1 MSSLGKN
8 LTRVAVAASAVVAMG
23 VAVPSTPAAA
33 ASATVCG
40 TGYEFT
46 DAKAL
51 PSADKRYAT
60 LFFYMKGDSAC
71 AILDNN
77 TPGGANYMDLRIW
90 PGDNKSAGDR
100 DYGTFSQYAG
110 PVYSSTQA
118 VGGRCV
124 GISAL
129 MKNEAGTSNL
139 VNWSGGYVFYVGSDS
154 SECA

>member
-1 MSSLGKN
+1 MSAFGRN
-8 LTRVAVAASAVVAMG
+8 LTRLAVAASAVAALG

-40 TGYEFT
+40 TGYEFV

-51 PSADKRYAT
+51 PSATNRSAT
-60 LFFYMKGDSAC
+60 LFFYMKGNSAC

-77 TPGGANYMDLRIW
+77 TTGGANYMDLQMW
-90 PGDNKSAGDR
+90 PGDNKAAGER
-100 DYGTFSQYAG
+100 DKGNFSEYAG
-110 PVYSSTQA
+110 PVHSSTLA
-118 VGGRCV
+118 SGGRCV

-129 MKNEAGTSNL
+129 MKNEAGTANL
-139 VNWSGGYVFYVGSDS
+139 FNWTGGYVFSVDNSS

>member
-1 MSSLGKN
+1 MSSFVRN
-8 LTRVAVAASAVVAMG
+8 LTRLAVAASAVAAMG
-23 VAVPSTPAAA
+23 IAAPATASA

-40 TGYEFT
+40 SGYEFT
-46 DAKAL
+46 DAKPL
-51 PSADKRYAT
+51 PSKDKRYGT

-77 TPGGANYMDLRIW
+77 TAGGANYMDLRIW

-100 DYGTFSQYAG
+100 DHGSFSQYAG
-110 PVYSSTQA
+110 PVYSSTLA
-118 VGGRCV
+118 SGGRCV

-139 VNWSGGYVFYVGSDS
+139 INWQGGYVFYVGSSS